1 MKNRLTSR
9 SGHGWNYS
17 SITSD
22 LDVCLLMS
30 RALIF
35 SGWKL
40 RALVPASMRRAHE
53 SGPRG
58 TMAGKLRFERSWPFL
73 ISPGGGVWRSWRHRH
88 PIHRKIKT

>member
-22 LDVCLLMS
+22 LDVCLLVS
-30 RALIF
+30 QTLIF

-40 RALVPASMRRAHE
+40 RALAPASTRLGHE
-53 SGPRG
+53 SDPHG
-58 TMAGKLRFERSWPFL
+58 TMAGNLRFERPRPFST
-73 ISPGGGVWRSWRHRH
+73 SPGGGPWRL
-88 PIHRKIKT
+88 